1 MVRMR
6 HTPTLMRH
14 RCGVGSQLDWL
25 SFSGLSCEV
34 GTKFKTCPIRNIYVC
49 VRKGFRPPHVTFN
62 TNISFLP
69 LLLTYSFEVDQ
80 QAGSVSTMSSSV
92 TTVSAVTHIA
102 TVLGRTRNVWKLD
115 NNVHSTSISCLLF
128 GLCGRLILVSFRSRQ
143 LLQKTSF
150 SGIFW
155 TSKFRPPLYL
165 RKMEMLTKRPRTFTP
180 QTCYR
185 AKLRHSKINWLQSG

>member
-14 RCGVGSQLDWL
+14 RCGVGRQVDWL
-25 SFSGLSCEV
+25 SFSEMSCEV
-34 GTKFKTCPIRNIYVC
+34 GTKFKTCPIRNIFVC
-49 VRKGFRPPHVTFN
+49 VRKGCRPPYVTFN

-69 LLLTYSFEVDQ
+69 LPVFLRGGSASRKCLDDEHQRQNCECSYAHRHCVGSNTKRLKIRQ
-80 QAGSVSTMSSSV
+80 QRPQYFHFVS
-92 TTVSAVTHIA
+92 I
-102 TVLGRTRNVWKLD
+102 
-115 NNVHSTSISCLLF
+115 F
-128 GLCGRLILVSFRSRQ
+128 GLCGRLILVSFRCRQ

-165 RKMEMLTKRPRTFTP
+165 RKMKMLTKRPRTFTP

-185 AKLRHSKINWLQSG
+185 AKLRHSKINRLQSG